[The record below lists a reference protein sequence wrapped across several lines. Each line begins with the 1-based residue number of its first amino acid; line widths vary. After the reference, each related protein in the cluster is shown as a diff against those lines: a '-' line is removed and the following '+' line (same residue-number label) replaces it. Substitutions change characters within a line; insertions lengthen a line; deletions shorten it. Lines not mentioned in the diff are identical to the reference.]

1 MRVAIVRGVVP
12 KVRRSASV
20 IPRDKALAASD
31 LISDAHA
38 GGGRIKWVSL
48 TPPIRRTRQ
57 TPMRFRSAVLPGRRI
72 GSGKISG

>member
-1 MRVAIVRGVVP
+1 MRAAIVRGVVP

-38 GGGRIKWVSL
+38 GGGRIKWGLIDDPDSSDA
-48 TPPIRRTRQ
+48 TNAHAI
-57 TPMRFRSAVLPGRRI
+57 SI
-72 GSGKISG
+72 GGPSRPSDWQR